1 MLSLTRRLLPSVRAT
16 PLRTFTVSAAR
27 RTAAD
32 APAPAPAHRG
42 EELIVAKLTE
52 KFAPSQLK
60 VQDVSGGCGS
70 FYAITIASEAFKG
83 LSTVKQHKLV
93 TETLKQEI
101 AGIHGLQIKT
111 IVS

>member
-1 MLSLTRRLLPSVRAT
+1 MYSLVRS
-16 PLRTFTVSAAR
+16 LRFSAAR
-27 RTAAD
+27 SARAFSADPTSRSAD
-32 APAPAPAHRG
+32 APAGALQG
-42 EELIVAKLTE
+42 EQLITQKLTE
-52 KFAPSQLK
+52 KFSPSQLQ

-83 LSTVKQHKLV
+83 LPIVKQHKLV

-111 IVS
+111 IAQ